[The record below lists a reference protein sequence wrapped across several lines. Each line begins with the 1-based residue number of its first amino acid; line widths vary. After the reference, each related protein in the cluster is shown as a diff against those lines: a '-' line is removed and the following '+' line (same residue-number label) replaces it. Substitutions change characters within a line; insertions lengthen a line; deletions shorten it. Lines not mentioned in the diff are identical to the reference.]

1 MIVPARHEAQLQSLI
16 DCVKAGSA
24 KSATK
29 ARTEEQLRPTLKIL
43 DFANNRS
50 QDLSLILRPYHIDK
64 EQLRRNGIWSPRE
77 SQKLLELGAKVEA
90 TAPAREVPLAK
101 LLNPKLNPDETLYKV
116 RCVALIQLDLDVEDA
131 TYELEPYA
139 LDDGSFAHVYREEW
153 VVYRSMK
160 DFQALHKQ
168 LKSQVASTEST
179 MSTGTRIVGAATA
192 ALSNRNMGRRS
203 NKKILIPSLA
213 SATKTGIAMTKR
225 SIAKRMEL
233 LDEYVGYLLSSNSLM
248 NRSSELLLFLGA
260 SHPFPREVTVTKTP
274 ANFMDP
280 LGRMNF
286 IRSVALKNNEGTKL
300 KRRFLPHAARK
311 EASSKQILAE
321 PAIENSSGDP
331 QVFESGT
338 EIADMDPAIL
348 NKVDQVPLAEVRNRL
363 VELMRFSFG
372 FENASFMRS
381 QMLSVLETASFVAMA
396 KQSNFRR
403 LLHDLHAQNLNGE
416 AVGRWIAKVLDL
428 LWPDGVWGKSAP
440 PFTPEEEKTLEEKSR
455 VKLHEGFPEQ
465 FRSLLGKELVSNGLD
480 MIHEMLQN
488 KIILK
493 SLFYMLFDLL
503 WIEVFPELRDT
514 LPCASSLDLDL
525 L

>member
-1 MIVPARHEAQLQSLI
+1 M
-16 DCVKAGSA
+16 
-24 KSATK
+24 
-29 ARTEEQLRPTLKIL
+29 KIL
-43 DFANNRS
+43 DFANNRP

-64 EQLRRNGIWSPRE
+64 EQLRRNEIWSPRE
-77 SQKLLELGAKVEA
+77 SQKILELGAKVES
-90 TAPAREVPLAK
+90 TALARDVPLAK
-101 LLNPKLNPDETLYKV
+101 LLNPKLHPDETLYKV
-116 RCVALIQLDLDVEDA
+116 RCVALIRLDLDVED
-131 TYELEPYA
+131 TTHELEPYL
-139 LDDGSFAHVYREEW
+139 LDDGSYAQVYREEW

-192 ALSNRNMGRRS
+192 ALSSRNLGRRS

-225 SIAKRMEL
+225 SAAKRMEL
-233 LDEYVGYLLSSNSLM
+233 LNEYVGYLFSSNSLM
-248 NRSSELLLFLGA
+248 NRSAELLLFLGA
-260 SHPFPREVTVTKTP
+260 SHPFPREVTVTKAP
-274 ANFMDP
+274 ANVLDP

-286 IRSVALKNNEGTKL
+286 IRSVALRDAEGSKL
-300 KRRFLPHAARK
+300 KRRFLPHAIRK
-311 EASSKQILAE
+311 ETSSKQVSVE
-321 PAIENSSGDP
+321 SEIENKAPDP
-331 QVFESGT
+331 QVVESGT
-338 EIADMDPAIL
+338 EIADMDPSIL
-348 NKVDQVPLAEVRNRL
+348 NKVDQVPLTEVRNRL
-363 VELMRFSFG
+363 VEFMRFSFG

-396 KQSNFRR
+396 KQSSFRR
-403 LLHDLHAQNLNGE
+403 LLHDLHAQHLNGE
-416 AVGRWIAKVLDL
+416 AVGRWIAMVMDM

-440 PFTPEEEKTLEEKSR
+440 PFTPEEEKALEAKSR
-455 VKLHEGFPEQ
+455 VTIHEGFPEQ